1 MGRAAPLLPTSY
13 GVWASTV
20 SSKLPRG
27 SGAKPWPLLILVWFE
42 APKLCLVTRFASCL
56 PHGSTT
62 GHHGKP
68 IHVCCSKNRQNL
80 CRISGRKSTLYAYRT
95 SPVCSLQVLA
105 HEPPLELRREQLLL
119 QYCTK
124 LKSNTLNPTHKT
136 VFQPLSSLYRNKP
149 NAISS
154 FGLRIQTSI
163 AAINIIKLNITP
175 SRLSP
180 IPPWLLTTRSYHT
193 I

>member
-1 MGRAAPLLPTSY
+1 MIR
-13 GVWASTV
+13 
-20 SSKLPRG
+20 SKLDYGAIVYG
-27 SGAKPWPLLILVWFE
+27 SA
-42 APKLCLVTRFASCL
+42 
-56 PHGSTT
+56 
-62 GHHGKP
+62 
-68 IHVCCSKNRQNL
+68 
-80 CRISGRKSTLYAYRT
+80 RKSYLNILEPVANQALRICLGAYRT

-105 HEPPLELRREQLLL
+105 HEPPLELRREQLSL

-163 AAINIIKLNITP
+163 PAINIIKLNITP

-180 IPPWLLTTRSYHT
+180 IPPWLLTTPT
-193 I
+193 ILFDLLQSDMMQTKNLILPVIATSVNTMKYEVCIHNISQYLQMD